1 VRMTLDPESP
11 VSFPLKL
18 RIPAWATGTTIKVNN
33 IVAPA
38 PAPGSFAQIERTW
51 KTGDRVEITFPMEP
65 RVSRGFHASI
75 AIERGPLVFSYGVG
89 ESWVKLRDR
98 GMTADWQV
106 FPTTGWNYALDI
118 DTSAAA
124 KSIEVLEGKVTEA
137 PFTRQHAPI
146 KMNVKARKV
155 TEWRAE
161 DGAAN
166 PLPQSPVTSTE
177 PEETITLI
185 PYAAAKLRITAF
197 PQYKRQS

>member
-1 VRMTLDPESP
+1 
-11 VSFPLKL
+11 
-18 RIPAWATGTTIKVNN
+18 
-33 IVAPA
+33 
-38 PAPGSFAQIERTW
+38 
-51 KTGDRVEITFPMEP
+51 
-65 RVSRGFHASI
+65 
-75 AIERGPLVFSYGVG
+75 
-89 ESWVKLRDR
+89 
-98 GMTADWQV
+98 MTADWQV